1 MLTSGEKQA
10 VTTPFLTCQVKHQ
23 LTAIR
28 TTIVM
33 TRRARTISP
42 TTEKQAGEDVENS
55 KVYAVPLGTVEAAA
69 VQFGGSKDKTSLA
82 QNTAILLQNVCNT
95 QTDPSN
101 SLLCNGHNEAKCSQT
116 DKW

>member
-55 KVYAVPLGTVEAAA
+55 KVYAVPLGT
-69 VQFGGSKDKTSLA
+69 QLR
-82 QNTAILLQNVCNT
+82 Q
-95 QTDPSN
+95 
-101 SLLCNGHNEAKCSQT
+101 LLCSLGVPKIKHH
-116 DKW
+116 